1 MHFLS
6 VPGNDYVLTSGANW
20 PLRDS
25 GRSSRNREETM
36 TTETKPAT
44 FREWFKQN
52 LAEDYGRDIANHGAD
67 AGYPHITNTADTV
80 ELFDQYGEE
89 IWEMA
94 VEEAESMGC
103 KNVAEMIAGFKRADR
118 IGSLAT
124 FKNLMVW
131 YAVERLAREG
141 ED

>member
-67 AGYPHITNTADTV
+67 AGYPHITTADTV
-80 ELFDQYGEE
+80 LSCSTNTARKSGR
-89 IWEMA
+89 WP
-94 VEEAESMGC
+94 SR
-103 KNVAEMIAGFKRADR
+103 KRKAW
-118 IGSLAT
+118 A
-124 FKNLMVW
+124 
-131 YAVERLAREG
+131 ARMLPK
-141 ED
+141 